1 MFLIPSEAPNLK
13 GQRVKNL
20 KLVRSVM
27 FAAIAACALSGTAN
41 AADLVK
47 TVTLS
52 DVASNT
58 YLSWEGNTIVE
69 IDLGSRAHL
78 NTMAWDVTLT
88 ANEGSMLNE
97 AYMQLSDS
105 RQINQLYFLPS
116 FLADPNGGY
125 HSGTEHY
132 TGSVDFRN
140 LDTDAEQG
148 DYSFSVGP
156 DGILRLEFAENM
168 DELPGADAVWNSATF
183 TFGYTVAAVPEP
195 ATYGMMLLG
204 LGAIG
209 AVARRR
215 QSTGRN
221 ANANAQ

>member
-88 ANEGSMLNE
+88 ANQGSMLNE
-97 AYMQLSDS
+97 AFMQLSDS
-105 RQINQLYFLPS
+105 QQWNQLYFLPS
-116 FLADPNGGY
+116 LLADPNGGY
-125 HSGTEHY
+125 HAGTEHY
-132 TGSVDFRN
+132 SGSVDFRG

-148 DYSFSVGP
+148 DYSFSVGA
-156 DGILRLEFAENM
+156 DGILRLEFAENI
-168 DELPGADAVWNSATF
+168 DSLPGADAVWNSATF

-195 ATYGMMLLG
+195 STYGMMLLG
-204 LGAIG
+204 LAAIG

-215 QSTGRN
+215 KNPGT
-221 ANANAQ
+221 NAQ

>member
-1 MFLIPSEAPNLK
+1 M
-13 GQRVKNL
+13 KNL
-20 KLVRSVM
+20 KPVRSVM

-69 IDLGSRAHL
+69 IDLGARAHL

-88 ANEGSMLNE
+88 ANQGSMLNE

-105 RQINQLYFLPS
+105 KQWSQLYFLPS

-125 HSGTEHY
+125 HAGTEHY
-132 TGSVDFRN
+132 SGSVDFRG

-156 DGILRLEFAENM
+156 DGILRLEFAENI
-168 DELPGADAVWNSATF
+168 DSLPGADAVWNSATF
-183 TFGYTVAAVPEP
+183 TFGYSVAAVPEP
-195 ATYGMMLLG
+195 STYAMMLLG
-204 LGAIG
+204 FGALS

-215 QSTGRN
+215 KPEGQGE
-221 ANANAQ
+221 Q

>member
-1 MFLIPSEAPNLK
+1 
-13 GQRVKNL
+13 VKKL
-20 KLVRSVM
+20 ELVRSVM
-27 FAAIAACALSGTAN
+27 SAAIAACALCGTAN
-41 AADLVK
+41 AADLTK
-47 TVTLS
+47 TVTLT

-69 IDLGSRAHL
+69 IDLGPRAHL

-88 ANEGSMLNE
+88 ADEGSFLNE

-105 RQINQLYFLPS
+105 REWNQMYFLPS

-125 HSGTEHY
+125 HAGTEHY
-132 TGSVDFRN
+132 PGSVDFRH
-140 LDTDAEQG
+140 LDTGAEQG
-148 DYSFSVGP
+148 DYSFSVNA

-168 DELPGADAVWNSATF
+168 DELPGADAIWNSATF
-183 TFGYTVAAVPEP
+183 TFGYSIAAVPEP
-195 ATYGMMLLG
+195 STYAMMVLG

-215 QSTGRN
+215 KDQPTG
-221 ANANAQ
+221 AQ